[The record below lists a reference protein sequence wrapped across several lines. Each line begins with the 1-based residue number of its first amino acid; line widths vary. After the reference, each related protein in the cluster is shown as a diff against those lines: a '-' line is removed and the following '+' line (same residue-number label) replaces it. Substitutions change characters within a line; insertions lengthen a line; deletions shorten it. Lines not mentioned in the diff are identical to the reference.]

1 MVWIMPLL
9 NSCNSCRCR
18 HANQV
23 AKLLF
28 KADPQGSENH
38 IETLQTTENAKFTL
52 SKLNFHPFST
62 WVFSLAA

>member
-1 MVWIMPLL
+1 MQW
-9 NSCNSCRCR
+9 CR

-38 IETLQTTENAKFTL
+38 IETLQTAENAKLTL
-52 SKLNFHPFST
+52 AKLNSYPFST
-62 WVFSLAA
+62 WIFSLAA